1 MQEWYNTLART
12 QNRSA
17 ETVSSTYKRQINNN
31 SPYYQ
36 NQQGYVQNAPNQHQQ
51 VVFFAIMIFPVPEI
65 LYLIG
70 IHTTSFW
77 NIIIQRTSHDDLTEK
92 LVSLVSLAKFVKWQ
106 ECKTALCL
114 TSLDDQIFKSFWK
127 PNPWMN
133 LLEKKIYYISFYS
146 TFCRASPF
154 LREWLALISISVI

>member
-106 ECKTALCL
+106 KCKTALCDL
-114 TSLDDQIFKSFWK
+114 TEKLLVSNFIGRPNLQIILEAKS
-127 PNPWMN
+127 MD
-133 LLEKKIYYISFYS
+133 ESRQD
-146 TFCRASPF
+146 CG
-154 LREWLALISISVI
+154 